1 MIAYPANPTN
11 GQQFTADGRTWQ
23 YDSAKTAWKL
33 IPVSTSDADRAATAA
48 NAAAASASSASTLL
62 ASVQATTNNRLLPT
76 GGLVGQVPIKTS
88 GGYAWGTVAS
98 SGGGGSA
105 VVDHRKLAPLL
116 KDTLTG
122 KACDFIGDTT
132 VARYNEENFVL
143 NTGVAGE
150 MQSYFPVLGKMT
162 FRNYAAG
169 TLTLE
174 SFATGGGAAAAAA
187 RLRDVY
193 YISLGLYDEV
203 TRPGLGA
210 YNSAANIAEALRLQ
224 GFLQSVVTAIK
235 AARSDACII
244 FQMPIPIMETAY
256 PLGGGQTGQKVT
268 DVLRLAYR
276 GDVALGVPS
285 PEAFGSNV
293 LVFDTQAVAMPPNSL
308 ADVNKFVYQFMDGVN
323 PNPWAC
329 RQILWPIAL
338 LMSGPPGAA
347 IVSEA
352 HSVQLAAREKAIAS
366 GWTTE
371 QTNIDTILNSDEW
384 VPTFSME
391 VGTNDYG
398 VVDLFLGPF
407 PGASQYAT
415 GATLGGNVGNL
426 HVPGFAIGDVAV
438 WGSGPTA
445 TLMTMTRTGDYH
457 MGDDTVRFSTT
468 FMDGKPNQPVLPAGY
483 GVMYRHKYAHSSVMR
498 RNALALESSNL
509 GVRATAFPNAI
520 RFAVVDATN
529 GSLTVRAIYGE
540 VGAQSGLNAA
550 EHDWSTTDRIC
561 LAGVEVGDAGVNLSA
576 ATFSKSGYDVTITL
590 ADTDFTKRCGN
601 QGFVLAAAVGA
612 TGDDLTDIFNESL
625 L

>member
-1 MIAYPANPTN
+1 MINYPANPLH
-11 GQQFTADGRTWQ
+11 GQQFTVDGRTWQ
-23 YDSAKTAWKL
+23 YDSAKTVWKL

-48 NAAAASASSASTLL
+48 TAAAASASSASTLL

-76 GGLVGQVPIKTS
+76 GGVPGQVPVKTS
-88 GGYAWGTVAS
+88 GGYAWANVSS
-98 SGGGGSA
+98 SGGGSSE
-105 VVDHRKLAPLL
+105 VVDQRKLAPLF
-116 KDTLTG
+116 KNSLTG
-122 KACDFIGDTT
+122 KFCDFIGDTT
-132 VARYNEENFVL
+132 VARYAVENFVL
-143 NTGVAGE
+143 NDGSAGE
-150 MQSYFPVLGKMT
+150 LQSYFPVLGNMV
-162 FRNYAAG
+162 FRNYGAG

-174 SFATGGGAAAAAA
+174 NFVSGGGLATAAA
-187 RLRDVY
+187 RQRDVY

-256 PLGGGQTGQKVT
+256 PLGNGQTGQKVT

-276 GDVALGVPS
+276 GDSTLGVPS
-285 PEAFGSNV
+285 PETFGNNV

-308 ADVNKFVYQFMDGVN
+308 ADVNKFVYQYMDGVN

-352 HSVQLAAREKAIAS
+352 HAIELAGREKAIAT

-371 QTNIDTILNSDEW
+371 QTNIDTILNSGEW
-384 VPTFSME
+384 TPTFSLQL
-391 VGTNDYG
+391 GTNDFG
-398 VVDLFLGPF
+398 VVDLFVGPF
-407 PGASQYAT
+407 PDAVEYAT
-415 GATLGGNVGNL
+415 GADVGGNVGNL
-426 HVPGFAIGDVAV
+426 HAPGFAIGDVAI

-457 MGDDTVRFSTT
+457 MNGGTVRFGST
-468 FMDGKPNQPVLPAGY
+468 FLDGKPNQPVLPSDY

-498 RNALALESSNL
+498 RNALALQSNNL
-509 GVRATAFPNAI
+509 GVRSAAFPNAI
-520 RFAVVDATN
+520 RFYVVDATN
-529 GSLTVRAIYGE
+529 GSMTVRAIHGE
-540 VGAQSGLNAA
+540 VGAQSGLDAS
-550 EHDWSTTDRIC
+550 EHNWSTTDALC
-561 LAGVEVGDAGVNLSA
+561 LAGVEVGDAGVDLTA
-576 ATFSKSGYDVTITL
+576 ATFTKSGYDVTITL

-601 QGFVLAAAVGA
+601 QGFVLARATTAVGA
-612 TGDDLTDIFNESL
+612 GLSSVFTSALS
-625 L
+625 